1 MRPAMY
7 ERDYIMRMIEA
18 FAKMIADIIGLREKG
33 DLDKAKALVEE
44 AYETVLKVNSGEIK
58 EFDEDQWKQFCSKRT
73 PAELEMLAD
82 LLKVEGE
89 IQMDSGKP
97 EGVCKLLFKA
107 LELLRVVDA
116 QSDTFSVTRFD
127 KISELEQK
135 LSGSNY

>member
-1 MRPAMY
+1 MY

-18 FAKMIADIIGLREKG
+18 FAKMIAAIIGLRQKG

-44 AYETVLKVNSGEIK
+44 AYETVLKMNSGEIK
-58 EFDEDQWKQFCSKRT
+58 EFDEAQWKQFCSKRT
-73 PAELEMLAD
+73 LEELEMLAD

-97 EGVCKLLFKA
+97 EGVCKLLYKS
-107 LELLRVVDA
+107 LELLRLVDA
-116 QSDTFSVTRFD
+116 QSGTFSVSRFD
-127 KISELEQK
+127 KMSELEQK